1 MTPQIATIIGLV
13 IMFIVATALPINMG
27 AVAFALAFIIGGVWV
42 GMEGKD
48 VLAGFPGD
56 LFLTLVGIT
65 YLFAIAQKNGTID
78 LLVHWAV
85 RAVRGRIVAIPWV
98 MFVVT
103 AVLTAFGALGPAAVA
118 IIGPVALRFAK
129 QYRINPLMMGLLV
142 IHGAQ
147 AGGFSPISVYGGI
160 TNKVVEKA
168 GLDVTEMAVFLTSLG
183 FNLLMGIICFLAFGG
198 VALMR
203 RPAESGLAVA
213 AGGSVDDDG
222 EPQASRRAFAIE
234 GHGAT
239 LSAGQGLLSHD
250 AADLDA
256 VRITRDRAIT
266 LVGLLG
272 LGIAALVYNLN
283 VGLVSITV
291 AVVLALISPSAQKG
305 AVEGISWSTVLLI
318 SGVVTYVAVLEKAGA
333 VNYIGN
339 GVSEIG
345 IPLLGALLV
354 CYVGGI
360 ISAFASSAA
369 VLGATIPLAVP
380 FLLQG
385 HLGAAGVICALAIS
399 STVVDVSPFS
409 TNGALVVA
417 SAAKEERES
426 LFRRFLVYSGLVVAF
441 GPLLA
446 WLLFVVPGWM

>member
-1 MTPQIATIIGLV
+1 MSPQVATIIGLV
-13 IMFIVATALPINMG
+13 VMFIIATALPINMG
-27 AVAFALAFIIGGVWV
+27 ALAFALAFIVGGVWV
-42 GMEGKD
+42 GMGGKE

-103 AVLTAFGALGPAAVA
+103 AVLTAFGALSPAAVA

-147 AGGFSPISVYGGI
+147 GGGFSPISVYGGI

-168 GLDVTEMAVFLTSLG
+168 GLQVSEMAVFLTSFG
-183 FNLLMGIICFLAFGG
+183 FNLLMAVICFLVFGG
-198 VALMR
+198 LQLLR
-203 RPAESGLAVA
+203 RNELAAPGQDVP
-213 AGGSVDDDG
+213 DG
-222 EPQASRRAFAIE
+222 QPSARQIAIE
-234 GHGAT
+234 GHGA
-239 LSAGQGLLSHD
+239 LLAAGGGTASIDPVALE
-250 AADLDA
+250 A
-256 VRITRDRAIT
+256 VRLNRDRFIT
-266 LVGLLG
+266 LLGLLG
-272 LGIAALVYNLN
+272 LGVAALVYDLN

-291 AVVLALISPSAQKG
+291 AVALAVISPNAQKG
-305 AVEGISWSTVLLI
+305 AVDGISWSTVLLI
-318 SGVVTYVAVLEKAGA
+318 SGVVTYVAVLQKAGA
-333 VNYIGN
+333 VDYIGN
-339 GVSEIG
+339 GVSDIG
-345 IPLLGALLV
+345 LPLLGALLV

-360 ISAFASSAA
+360 VSAFASSAA

-380 FLLQG
+380 FLMQG

-417 SAAKEERES
+417 SAAAEERES
-426 LFRRFLVYSGLVVAF
+426 LFRRFLIYSALVVIL

-446 WLLFVVPGWM
+446 WMLFVVPGWM

>member
-1 MTPQIATIIGLV
+1 MSPQIATIIGLV

-27 AVAFALAFIIGGVWV
+27 TVAFALAFIIGGVWV
-42 GMEGKD
+42 GMGGKE

-103 AVLTAFGALGPAAVA
+103 AVLTAFGALSPAAVA

-147 AGGFSPISVYGGI
+147 GGGFSPISVYGGI
-160 TNKVVEKA
+160 TNKVVENA
-168 GLDVTEMAVFLTSLG
+168 GLEVSEMAVFLTSLG
-183 FNLLMGIICFLAFGG
+183 FNLLMAVICFLTFGG
-198 VALMR
+198 LQLLR
-203 RPAESGLAVA
+203 RHEEAAVGADVPAG
-213 AGGSVDDDG
+213 
-222 EPQASRRAFAIE
+222 QASAHQFAIE
-234 GHGAT
+234 GHGA
-239 LSAGQGLLSHD
+239 LLAAGGGTSSTDPVALE
-250 AADLDA
+250 A
-256 VRITRDRAIT
+256 VRLTRDRLIT
-266 LVGLLG
+266 LAGLLG
-272 LGIAALVYNLN
+272 LGVAALIYNLN
-283 VGLVSITV
+283 VGLVAITV
-291 AVVLALISPSAQKG
+291 AVALALISPNAQKG
-305 AVEGISWSTVLLI
+305 AVDGISWSTVLLI
-318 SGVVTYVAVLEKAGA
+318 SGVVTYIAVLEKAGS
-333 VNYIGN
+333 VDYIGN
-339 GVSEIG
+339 GVSQIG

-360 ISAFASSAA
+360 VSAFASSAA

-380 FLLQG
+380 FLMQG

-417 SAAKEERES
+417 SAAKDEREK

>member
-1 MTPQIATIIGLV
+1 MTPQIATILGLV

-42 GMEGKD
+42 GLEGKE

-98 MFVVT
+98 MFVIT
-103 AVLTAFGALGPAAVA
+103 GLLTAFGALGPAAVA

-129 QYRINPLMMGLLV
+129 QYCINPLMMGLLV

-147 AGGFSPISVYGGI
+147 GGGFSPISVYGGI

-168 GLDVTEMAVFLTSLG
+168 GMDVSEMAVFLTSLG
-183 FNLLMGIICFLAFGG
+183 FNLMMAIICFCAFGG
-198 VALMR
+198 LKLMR
-203 RPAESGLAVA
+203 RQELSLADAQYVAVA
-213 AGGSVDDDG
+213 GD
-222 EPQASRRAFAIE
+222 QASHRGFAIE
-234 GHGAT
+234 GHGALVAPGGGT
-239 LSAGQGLLSHD
+239 LSTDPLALE
-250 AADLDA
+250 A
-256 VRITRDRAIT
+256 VSINRDRVIT
-266 LVGLLG
+266 LIGLLG
-272 LGIAALVYNLN
+272 LGVAALIYNLN

-291 AVVLALISPSAQKG
+291 AVALALISPNAQKG
-305 AVEGISWSTVLLI
+305 AVDGISWSTVLLI
-318 SGVVTYVAVLEKAGA
+318 SGVVTYIAVLEKSGA
-333 VNYIGN
+333 VDYIGT
-339 GVSEIG
+339 GVSHIG
-345 IPLLGALLV
+345 MPLLGALLV

-360 ISAFASSAA
+360 VSAFASSAA

-380 FLLQG
+380 FLMQG
-385 HLGAAGVICALAIS
+385 QLGAAGVICALAVS
-399 STVVDVSPFS
+399 STIVDVSPFS

-417 SAAKEERES
+417 SAAKEERDG
-426 LFRRFLVYSGLVVAF
+426 LFRRFLIYSGLVVLL
-441 GPLLA
+441 GPLAA
-446 WLLFVVPGWM
+446 WLVFVVPGWL

>member
-1 MTPQIATIIGLV
+1 MNPQIVTIIGLV
-13 IMFIVATALPINMG
+13 IMFIVSTALPINMG
-27 AVAFALAFIIGGVWV
+27 AVAFALAFLVGGIWLDLD
-42 GMEGKD
+42 GKA

-78 LLVHWAV
+78 LLVRWAV

-168 GLDVTEMAVFLTSLG
+168 GLEVTEMAVFLTSLG
-183 FNLLMGIICFLAFGG
+183 FNLAMALICFFAFGG
-198 VALMR
+198 LALLR
-203 RPAESGLAVA
+203 RREEPVPAVA
-213 AGGSVDDDG
+213 GNG

-239 LSAGQGLLSHD
+239 VSAGQGLLSHD
-250 AADLDA
+250 VAELEA
-256 VRITRDRAIT
+256 VTLTRDRLIT
-266 LVGLLG
+266 LLGLLG
-272 LGIAALVYNLN
+272 LGVAALVYNLN

-291 AVVLALISPSAQKG
+291 AVALALLSPSAQKG

-318 SGVVTYVAVLEKAGA
+318 SGVVTYIAVLEKAGA
-333 VNYIGN
+333 VDFIGN
-339 GVSEIG
+339 GVSAIG

-360 ISAFASSAA
+360 VSAFASSAA

-417 SAAKEERES
+417 SAAKDEREA
-426 LFRRFLVYSGLVVAF
+426 LFRRFLLYSGLVVAL
-441 GPLLA
+441 GPLAA
-446 WLLFVVPGWM
+446 WLVFVVPGWL

>member
-1 MTPQIATIIGLV
+1 MTPQIATILGLV

-42 GMEGKD
+42 GLDGKE

-98 MFVVT
+98 MFLIT
-103 AVLTAFGALGPAAVA
+103 GLLTAFGALGPAAVA

-147 AGGFSPISVYGGI
+147 GGGVSPISVYGGI

-183 FNLLMGIICFLAFGG
+183 FNLMMAIICFCAFGG
-198 VALMR
+198 LQLMR
-203 RPAESGLAVA
+203 RNGLSLADAQYVPVA
-213 AGGSVDDDG
+213 DD
-222 EPQASRRAFAIE
+222 QASKRPFAIE
-234 GHGAT
+234 GHGALVAAGGGT
-239 LSAGQGLLSHD
+239 LSTNPLALE
-250 AADLDA
+250 A
-256 VRITRDRAIT
+256 VAITRDRVIT

-272 LGIAALVYNLN
+272 LGVAALVYNLN

-291 AVVLALISPSAQKG
+291 AVALALISPSAQKG
-305 AVEGISWSTVLLI
+305 AVDGISWSTVLLI

-333 VNYIGN
+333 VDYIGT
-339 GVSEIG
+339 GVSHIG
-345 IPLLGALLV
+345 MPLLGALLV

-360 ISAFASSAA
+360 VSAFASSAA

-380 FLLQG
+380 FLMQG
-385 HLGAAGVICALAIS
+385 HLGAAGVICALAVS
-399 STVVDVSPFS
+399 STIVDVSPFS

-417 SAAKEERES
+417 SAAKEERDA
-426 LFRRFLVYSGLVVAF
+426 LFRRFLVYSGLVVVL
-441 GPLLA
+441 GPLAA
-446 WLLFVVPGWM
+446 WLLFVVPGWL

>member
-1 MTPQIATIIGLV
+1 MSAEIATIIGLV
-13 IMFIVATALPINMG
+13 IMFVVATALPINMG

-42 GMEGKD
+42 GMDGKA

-85 RAVRGRIVAIPWV
+85 KAVRGHLGAIPWV
-98 MFVVT
+98 MFVIT

-129 QYRINPLMMGLLV
+129 HYRINPLMMGLLV

-168 GLDVTEMAVFLTSLG
+168 GLQVTEMAVFLTSLG
-183 FNLLMGIICFLAFGG
+183 FNLMMAIVCFLAFGG
-198 VALMR
+198 IALLR
-203 RPAESGLAVA
+203 RREQPQGDFLQ
-213 AGGSVDDDG
+213 AGD
-222 EPQASRRAFAIE
+222 QASHRSFAIE
-234 GHGAT
+234 GHGALVSAGGGT
-239 LSAGQGLLSHD
+239 LSTDPVALEAVALS
-250 AADLDA
+250 
-256 VRITRDRAIT
+256 RDRLIT
-266 LVGLLG
+266 LLGLLG
-272 LGIAALVYNLN
+272 LGVAALMFKLN

-291 AVVLALISPSAQKG
+291 AVLLAMIAPNAQKG
-305 AVEGISWSTVLLI
+305 AVDGISWSTVLLI

-333 VNYIGN
+333 VNYIGD
-339 GVSEIG
+339 GVSHIG
-345 IPLLGALLV
+345 APLLGALLV

-360 ISAFASSAA
+360 VSAFASSAA

-380 FLLQG
+380 FLMQG
-385 HLGAAGVICALAIS
+385 HLGAAGVICALAVS
-399 STVVDVSPFS
+399 STIVDVSPFS

-417 SAAKEERES
+417 SAAKDERET

-446 WLLFVVPGWM
+446 WLVFVVPGWM

>member
-1 MTPQIATIIGLV
+1 MSPQIATIIGLV

-27 AVAFALAFIIGGVWV
+27 AVAFALAFIVGGVWV
-42 GMEGKD
+42 GMGGKE

-85 RAVRGRIVAIPWV
+85 RAVRGHIVAIPWV

-103 AVLTAFGALGPAAVA
+103 AVLTAFGALSPAAVA

-147 AGGFSPISVYGGI
+147 GGGFSPISVYGGI
-160 TNKVVEKA
+160 TNQVVAKA
-168 GLDVTEMAVFLTSLG
+168 GLDVSEMAVFLTSLG
-183 FNLLMGIICFLAFGG
+183 FNLLMAVICFLAFGG
-198 VALMR
+198 LQLLR
-203 RPAESGLAVA
+203 RQGVLATAEVEGT
-213 AGGSVDDDG
+213 
-222 EPQASRRAFAIE
+222 QASSRQFAIE
-234 GHGAT
+234 GHGA
-239 LSAGQGLLSHD
+239 LLAAGGGTASTDPVALE
-250 AADLDA
+250 A
-256 VRITRDRAIT
+256 VRLNRDRFIT

-272 LGIAALVYNLN
+272 LGVAALVYDLN

-291 AVVLALISPSAQKG
+291 AVALALISPNAQKG
-305 AVEGISWSTVLLI
+305 AVDGISWSTVLLI
-318 SGVVTYVAVLEKAGA
+318 SGVVTYIAVLQQAGA
-333 VNYIGN
+333 VDYIGH
-339 GVSEIG
+339 GVSGIG

-360 ISAFASSAA
+360 VSAFASSAA

-380 FLLQG
+380 FLMQG

-417 SAAKEERES
+417 SAAKDEREK
-426 LFRRFLVYSGLVVAF
+426 LFRRFLVYSGLVVAL

>member
-1 MTPQIATIIGLV
+1 MSPEIATIIGLV
-13 IMFIVATALPINMG
+13 VMFVVATALPINMG
-27 AVAFALAFIIGGVWV
+27 AVGFALAFIVGGLWV
-42 GMEGKD
+42 GVGAKE
-48 VLAGFPGD
+48 VLAGFPAD

-85 RAVRGRIVAIPWV
+85 KAVRGHIVAIPWV
-98 MFVVT
+98 MFIVT

-129 QYRINPLMMGLLV
+129 QYEINPLMMGLLV

-160 TNKVVEKA
+160 TNQVVQKA

-183 FNLLMGIICFLAFGG
+183 FNVLMAFICFFAFGG
-198 VALMR
+198 LAL
-203 RPAESGLAVA
+203 LARSRVVVSEPLL
-213 AGGSVDDDG
+213 AGA
-222 EPQASRRAFAIE
+222 QASSRQFAIE
-234 GHGAT
+234 GHGAL
-239 LSAGQGLLSHD
+239 LSAGGGTLSND
-250 AADLDA
+250 PQALSELQ
-256 VRITRDRAIT
+256 INRDHLIT

-272 LGIAALVYNLN
+272 LGIAALAYDLN
-283 VGLVSITV
+283 VGLVAITV
-291 AVVLALISPSAQKG
+291 AVAIAIVSPSAQKG
-305 AVEGISWSTVLLI
+305 AVDGISWSTVLLI
-318 SGVVTYVAVLEKAGA
+318 SGVVTYVAVLQKAGA
-333 VNYIGN
+333 VDFVGH
-339 GVSEIG
+339 GVSAIG

-360 ISAFASSAA
+360 VSAFASSAA

-380 FLLQG
+380 FLMQG
-385 HLGAAGVICALAIS
+385 HLGAAGVICALAVS

-409 TNGALVVA
+409 SNGALVVA
-417 SAAKEERES
+417 SAAKEEREA

>member
-1 MTPQIATIIGLV
+1 MSPEIATIIGLV
-13 IMFIVATALPINMG
+13 VMFIVATALPINMG
-27 AVAFALAFIIGGVWV
+27 AVAFALAFIVGGIWV
-42 GMEGKD
+42 GMEGKE
-48 VLAGFPGD
+48 VLAGFPAD

-85 RAVRGRIVAIPWV
+85 KAVRGHIVAIPWV

-160 TNKVVEKA
+160 TNQVVAKA
-168 GLDVTEMAVFLTSLG
+168 GLEVTEMAVFLTSLG
-183 FNLLMGIICFLAFGG
+183 FNLLMGISCFCAFGG
-198 VALMR
+198 IALMR
-203 RPAESGLAVA
+203 RAPARDEPAPAMMMAGA
-213 AGGSVDDDG
+213 A
-222 EPQASRRAFAIE
+222 QASSRQFAIE
-234 GHGAT
+234 GHGALVSAGGGT
-239 LSAGQGLLSHD
+239 LSTNPEA
-250 AADLDA
+250 LDE
-256 VRITRDRAIT
+256 VRLTRDRLIT
-266 LVGLLG
+266 LFGLLG
-272 LGIAALVYNLN
+272 LGVAALAYDLN
-283 VGLVSITV
+283 VGLVAITV
-291 AVVLALISPSAQKG
+291 AVILALISPSAQKG
-305 AVEGISWSTVLLI
+305 AVDGISWSTVLLI
-318 SGVVTYVAVLEKAGA
+318 SGVVTYVAVLQKAGA
-333 VNYIGN
+333 VDFVGN
-339 GVSEIG
+339 GVSSIG

-360 ISAFASSAA
+360 VSAFASSAA

-380 FLLQG
+380 FLMQG
-385 HLGAAGVICALAIS
+385 HLSAAGVICALAIS

-417 SAAKEERES
+417 SAAKEEREA
-426 LFRRFLVYSGLVVAF
+426 LFRRFLVYSGLVVVF

-446 WLLFVVPGWM
+446 WALFVVPGWM

>member
-1 MTPQIATIIGLV
+1 MSPQIITIIGLV
-13 IMFIVATALPINMG
+13 VMFIIATALPINMG
-27 AVAFALAFIIGGVWV
+27 AVAFALAFIIGGIWL
-42 GMEGKD
+42 GMDAKA
-48 VLAGFPGD
+48 VLGNFPGD

-78 LLVHWAV
+78 LLIHWAV
-85 RAVRGRIVAIPWV
+85 KAVRGRIVAIPWV

-103 AVLTAFGALGPAAVA
+103 AVLTAFGALSPAAVA

-129 QYRINPLMMGLLV
+129 QYKINPLLMGLLV

-147 AGGFSPISVYGGI
+147 GGGFSPISVYGGI

-168 GLDVTEMAVFLTSLG
+168 GLDVSEMAVFLTSLG
-183 FNLLMGIICFLAFGG
+183 FNLMMAVICFLVFGG
-198 VALMR
+198 LQLLSR
-203 RPAESGLAVA
+203 RELAVGTDVP
-213 AGGSVDDDG
+213 AGQPS
-222 EPQASRRAFAIE
+222 SRQFAIE
-234 GHGAT
+234 GHGA
-239 LSAGQGLLSHD
+239 LLAAGGGTASTDPVALE
-250 AADLDA
+250 A
-256 VRITRDRAIT
+256 VRFTRDRFIT
-266 LVGLLG
+266 LIGLLG
-272 LGIAALVYNLN
+272 LGVAALIYDLN

-291 AVVLALISPSAQKG
+291 AVGLALISPSAQKG
-305 AVEGISWSTVLLI
+305 AVDGISWSTVLLI
-318 SGVVTYVAVLEKAGA
+318 SGVVTYIAVLEKAGS
-333 VNYIGN
+333 VDYIGN

-360 ISAFASSAA
+360 VSAFASSAA

-417 SAAKEERES
+417 SAAPDEREK
-426 LFRRFLVYSGLVVAF
+426 LFRRFLVYSGLVVAL
-441 GPLLA
+441 GPLAA
-446 WLLFVVPGWM
+446 WLMFVVPGWL

>member
-1 MTPQIATIIGLV
+1 MSPQIATILGLV
-13 IMFIVATALPINMG
+13 IMFVVATALPINMG

-42 GMEGKD
+42 GMDGKE
-48 VLAGFPGD
+48 VLGGFPGD

-85 RAVRGRIVAIPWV
+85 KVVRGHIGAIPWV

-129 QYRINPLMMGLLV
+129 QYRINPLLMGLLV

-183 FNLLMGIICFLAFGG
+183 FNLMMAVICFCAFGG
-198 VALMR
+198 LTLLRRHELSLPEAGYAPVADQ
-203 RPAESGLAVA
+203 S
-213 AGGSVDDDG
+213 S
-222 EPQASRRAFAIE
+222 QRAFAIE
-234 GHGAT
+234 GHGALVSAGGGT
-239 LSAGQGLLSHD
+239 LSTNPLALQ
-250 AADLDA
+250 A
-256 VRITRDRAIT
+256 VALTRDRLVT

-272 LGIAALVYNLN
+272 LGVAALIYNLN

-291 AVVLALISPSAQKG
+291 AVALALISPSAQKG
-305 AVEGISWSTVLLI
+305 AVDGISWSTVLLI
-318 SGVVTYVAVLEKAGA
+318 SGVVTYVAVLEQAGA
-333 VNYIGN
+333 VDYIGN
-339 GVSEIG
+339 GVSSIG

-360 ISAFASSAA
+360 VSAFASSAA

-380 FLLQG
+380 FLMQG
-385 HLGAAGVICALAIS
+385 HLGAAGVICALAVS
-399 STVVDVSPFS
+399 STIVDVSPFS

-417 SAAKEERES
+417 SAAKDERES
-426 LFRRFLVYSGLVVAF
+426 LFRRFLVYSALVVVL

>member
-1 MTPQIATIIGLV
+1 MTPQIATILGLV

-42 GMEGKD
+42 GLEGKE

-65 YLFAIAQKNGTID
+65 YLFAIAQNGTID

-98 MFVVT
+98 MFVIT
-103 AVLTAFGALGPAAVA
+103 GLLTAFGALGPAAVA

-147 AGGFSPISVYGGI
+147 GGGFSPISVYGGI

-168 GLDVTEMAVFLTSLG
+168 GLDVSEMAVFLTSLG
-183 FNLLMGIICFLAFGG
+183 FNLMMAIICFCAFGG
-198 VALMR
+198 LKLMR
-203 RPAESGLAVA
+203 RQELSLADAQYVAVA
-213 AGGSVDDDG
+213 GD
-222 EPQASRRAFAIE
+222 QASHRGFAIE
-234 GHGAT
+234 GHGALVAPGGGT
-239 LSAGQGLLSHD
+239 LSTDPLALE
-250 AADLDA
+250 A
-256 VRITRDRAIT
+256 VSITRDRVIT
-266 LVGLLG
+266 LIGLLG
-272 LGIAALVYNLN
+272 LGVAALIYNLN

-291 AVVLALISPSAQKG
+291 AVALALISPNAQKG
-305 AVEGISWSTVLLI
+305 AVDGISWSTVLLI
-318 SGVVTYVAVLEKAGA
+318 SGVVTYIAVLESGA
-333 VNYIGN
+333 VDYIGT
-339 GVSEIG
+339 GVSHIG
-345 IPLLGALLV
+345 MPLLGALLV

-360 ISAFASSAA
+360 VSAFASSAA

-380 FLLQG
+380 FLMQG
-385 HLGAAGVICALAIS
+385 QLGAAGVICALAVS
-399 STVVDVSPFS
+399 STIVDVSPFS

-417 SAAKEERES
+417 SAAKEERDG
-426 LFRRFLVYSGLVVAF
+426 LFRRFLIYSGLVVLL
-441 GPLLA
+441 GPLAA
-446 WLLFVVPGWM
+446 WLVFVVPGWL

>member
-1 MTPQIATIIGLV
+1 MSAEIATIIGLV

-42 GMEGKD
+42 GMDGKA

-85 RAVRGRIVAIPWV
+85 KAVRGHIGAIPWV
-98 MFVVT
+98 MFVIT

-129 QYRINPLMMGLLV
+129 HYRINPLMMGLLV

-168 GLDVTEMAVFLTSLG
+168 GLQVTEMAVFLTSLG
-183 FNLLMGIICFLAFGG
+183 FNLMMAIVCFLAFGG
-198 VALMR
+198 IALLR
-203 RPAESGLAVA
+203 RREQPRNEGDFLQ
-213 AGGSVDDDG
+213 AGD
-222 EPQASRRAFAIE
+222 QASHRPFAIE
-234 GHGAT
+234 GHGAVVSAGGGT
-239 LSAGQGLLSHD
+239 LSTDPIALEAVSLS
-250 AADLDA
+250 
-256 VRITRDRAIT
+256 RDRLIT
-266 LVGLLG
+266 LLGLLG
-272 LGIAALVYNLN
+272 LGVAALLFKLN

-291 AVVLALISPSAQKG
+291 AVLLAMISPNAQKG
-305 AVEGISWSTVLLI
+305 AVDGISWSTVLLI

-333 VNYIGN
+333 VNYIGDS
-339 GVSEIG
+339 VSHIG
-345 IPLLGALLV
+345 APLLGALLV

-360 ISAFASSAA
+360 VSAFASSAA

-380 FLLQG
+380 FLMQG
-385 HLGAAGVICALAIS
+385 HLGAAGVICALAVS
-399 STVVDVSPFS
+399 STIVDVSPFS

-417 SAAKEERES
+417 SAAKDERET

-446 WLLFVVPGWM
+446 WLVFVVPGWM

>member
-1 MTPQIATIIGLV
+1 MSPQVITIIGLV
-13 IMFIVATALPINMG
+13 IMFVVSTALPINMG
-27 AVAFALAFIIGGVWV
+27 AVAFALAFLIGGIWLD
-42 GMEGKD
+42 MDGKA
-48 VLAGFPGD
+48 VLSGFPGD

-168 GLDVTEMAVFLTSLG
+168 GLEVTEMAVFLTSLG
-183 FNLLMGIICFLAFGG
+183 FNLMMALICFFAFGG
-198 VALMR
+198 IALLR
-203 RPAESGLAVA
+203 RREEPVA
-213 AGGSVDDDG
+213 AVGVNGNG
-222 EPQASRRAFAIE
+222 EPQASKRAFAIE

-239 LSAGQGLLSHD
+239 VSAGQGLLSHD
-250 AADLDA
+250 ASELAA
-256 VRITRDRAIT
+256 VTLTRDRAIT

-272 LGIAALVYNLN
+272 LGVAALVYNLN

-291 AVVLALISPSAQKG
+291 AVALALLSPSAQKG

-333 VNYIGN
+333 VDFIGN

-360 ISAFASSAA
+360 VSAFASSAA

-417 SAAKEERES
+417 SAAKDEREA
-426 LFRRFLVYSGLVVAF
+426 LFRRFLVYSGLVVAL
-441 GPLLA
+441 GPLAA
-446 WLLFVVPGWM
+446 WLVFVVPGWM

>member
-1 MTPQIATIIGLV
+1 MSPEIATIIGLV
-13 IMFIVATALPINMG
+13 VMFVVATALPINMG
-27 AVAFALAFIIGGVWV
+27 AVGFALAFIVGGAWV
-42 GMEGKD
+42 GMGAKE
-48 VLAGFPGD
+48 VLGGFPAD

-85 RAVRGRIVAIPWV
+85 KAVRGHIVAIPWV
-98 MFVVT
+98 MFIVT
-103 AVLTAFGALGPAAVA
+103 AVVTAFGALGPAAVA

-129 QYRINPLMMGLLV
+129 QYEINPLMMGLLV

-160 TNKVVEKA
+160 TNQVVQKA

-183 FNLLMGIICFLAFGG
+183 FNVLMAIICFFAFGG
-198 VALMR
+198 IAL
-203 RPAESGLAVA
+203 LARSRVLVSEPLL
-213 AGGSVDDDG
+213 AGV
-222 EPQASRRAFAIE
+222 QASSRQFAIE
-234 GHGAT
+234 GHGAL
-239 LSAGQGLLSHD
+239 LSAGGGTLSND
-250 AADLDA
+250 PQALSELK
-256 VRITRDRAIT
+256 INRDHLIT
-266 LVGLLG
+266 LIGLLG
-272 LGIAALVYNLN
+272 LGIAALAYDLN
-283 VGLVSITV
+283 VGLVAITV
-291 AVVLALISPSAQKG
+291 AVAIAIVSPSAQKG
-305 AVEGISWSTVLLI
+305 AVDGISWSTVLLI
-318 SGVVTYVAVLEKAGA
+318 SGVVTYVAVLQKAGA
-333 VNYIGN
+333 VDFVGH
-339 GVSEIG
+339 GVSAIG

-360 ISAFASSAA
+360 VSAFASSAA

-380 FLLQG
+380 FLMQG
-385 HLGAAGVICALAIS
+385 HLGAAGVICALAVS

-417 SAAKEERES
+417 SAAKEEREA